1 MELLTLDSNFQPV
14 SYLQFINL
22 QWNREYYQAGDFSVQ
37 IPAGQYLPEMK
48 YLYTPDRPETGIIQK
63 VELSETVK
71 GHFIQMSGFFL
82 EYILNDK
89 IVYPTYYASGPLG
102 TAVTDMVEQY
112 KEDIPLLQVSPP
124 TSSGSSIS
132 WQETGGQLGEIAYT
146 QLQTQQMS
154 YRCMYN
160 YENNLI
166 TFSVWKGLD
175 RTQDQSENNFV
186 TFSNGFKNLSN
197 LKASLD
203 ESNFRNY
210 AVVAGQDEGEN
221 RKIAYADNSNGGYKK
236 ILFVDAR
243 NERWDAEQQTEDEY
257 LEGLQQK
264 GFEKLLDYQNE
275 RNIEVNVTDETFQY
289 LIDFDIG
296 DLVDVILEELGIN
309 MQARIVAV
317 KEVFKQNTHTVT
329 LELGDKMM
337 TTLKKARLIY

>member
-14 SYLQFINL
+14 AYLQFINL

-37 IPAGQYLPEMK
+37 IPAGQYLSNMK

-63 VELSETVK
+63 VELSETIK
-71 GHFIQMSGFFL
+71 GRFIQMSGFFL
-82 EYILNDK
+82 ESILNDK

-102 TAVTDMVEQY
+102 TAVADMVNQY
-112 KEDIPLLQVSPP
+112 KGDIPLLQVSSP
-124 TSSGSSIS
+124 TFPGSSVS

-154 YRCMYN
+154 YRCEYS
-160 YENNLI
+160 YENNFI
-166 TFSVWKGLD
+166 SFSVWKGLD
-175 RTQDQSENNFV
+175 RTQDQSVNNFV

-210 AVVAGQDEGEN
+210 AIIAGQDEGEN

-243 NERWDAEQQTEDEY
+243 NERWDSEKQTEEEY

-275 RNIEVNVTDETFQY
+275 RNIEMNVTNDTFRY
-289 LIDFDIG
+289 LIDFDLG
-296 DLVDVILEELGIN
+296 DLVDVILDELGLKI
-309 MQARIVAV
+309 QARIVSV
-317 KEVFKQNTHTVT
+317 KEVFKQNTQTVT
-329 LELGDKMM
+329 LELGDKMI
-337 TTLKKARLIY
+337 TALKKARLIY